1 MRYGNLLIFFV
12 ILILPLS
19 AFSVETPSVV
29 INEIAW
35 MGSVTSAND
44 EWIELKNNTNED
56 INLEGWFL
64 KTTDEKIKI
73 YLTGK
78 IPANGFYLLERT
90 DENSVM
96 NIKADIIYTGALSN
110 SGQSLEL
117 YQNSSIL
124 IDHLGFSSKWP
135 SGDNTTKQTMERI
148 DNSNWQTSK
157 NPGGTPGGE
166 NSIIQLIGILEIKPV
181 VPEEIK
187 NLKEPTTYPDGIFIN
202 EIMPAPEGPDDT
214 NEWIELY
221 NNNNFAVDISY
232 WKLQDTKGAIT
243 NYTLPKNTIL
253 QSNGYL
259 VLKRSQT
266 KITLNNDEDV
276 INLILPNGRIAD
288 STSYKEASKNQS
300 YSKTLSGFTWT
311 ENTTPG
317 SINNISASSFEKTVL
332 LNKEKPDNSKTNT
345 NFNTASITD
354 GVTSLT
360 KTNPW
365 FLFLTAL
372 AVAIVSGIIIL
383 VVKLKIFKK

>member
-1 MRYGNLLIFFV
+1 MKCSSLLIFFV

-288 STSYKEASKNQS
+288 SISYKKASKNQS